1 MPAVRGGEYH
11 SSGVRLLAAVRNFAR
26 TAVVVL
32 FLMSAASFVS
42 YVGIRAG
49 LNDPILLARLH
60 PFAADAA
67 MRRQASFVLY
77 LGGTTGLVAT
87 MSFIILVVADRR
99 ATGRTHGEDA
109 DDGAGMDA
117 CPECHEPINGLEA
130 VCRECGHRF
139 GPGSWSRRE

>member
-1 MPAVRGGEYH
+1 MPAVRGGEYRL
-11 SSGVRLLAAVRNFAR
+11 SGGKLPAAVRNFAR

-60 PFAADAA
+60 PIAVDAS

-87 MSFIILVVADRR
+87 MSFIILVVTDRR
-99 ATGRTHGEDA
+99 ARGGTYGED
-109 DDGAGMDA
+109 DDGAKLAA
-117 CPECHEPINGLEA
+117 CPECHEPIKGLEA

-139 GPGSWSRRE
+139 GPGSWSRHE